1 MRASHRTLAALCI
14 TSGLTFS
21 LASPVLAEE
30 AEPSDSAIS
39 DIIHS
44 YLQSRAGLITGE
56 TDSEQGSRFTSKLTH
71 ELGAQEGKLRAHRD
85 QLRKLPFGGH
95 RDAEVQVR
103 VGKVDRSGSGVIRA
117 RAAETTKL
125 FFRSV
130 STTVDPATGL
140 TPPQHEGYSLT
151 HDFVLRTEDG
161 RWKIDSTTP
170 HLDGSALPPPT
181 QADKTMKAPQND
193 TVTAKSDK
201 PAPRVERPNSAPT
214 PDSGA
219 TPNRQGFTPRA
230 EEAKTVAAPLDWLAM
245 LAYADRWWGQV
256 PDSQEFYNPEFRKY
270 GNDCTNF
277 FSQIILRGGLEPVGY
292 WWNRTDPDVWFY
304 GPSGEGFTAY
314 SWAAAH
320 NNAVYMY
327 NFSGHTRDL
336 VAGDPYGVWKAQ
348 PADVMY
354 VNWDHPPNDPN
365 GEGNLDHTMFVSGR
379 EAYPEDPTWP
389 YAKEIFLTYH
399 TNNRHN
405 VPLTSVMFR
414 DGWSNKDG
422 WSALHTF

>member
-1 MRASHRTLAALCI
+1 MTSAHRTLASLCI
-14 TSGLTFS
+14 ASGLILS
-21 LASPVLAEE
+21 LAPPVLAKE
-30 AEPSDSAIS
+30 AEPSDSAITE
-39 DIIHS
+39 IIHS
-44 YLQSRAGLITGE
+44 YLQSRANLVTGE
-56 TDSEQGSRFTSKLTH
+56 IEFEQSSRFSSKLTR
-71 ELGAQEGKLRAHRD
+71 ELGTQAVELRAYRE
-85 QLRKLPFGGH
+85 QMRKLPFGGH

-103 VGKVDRSGSGVIRA
+103 AGKVDRSGSGVIRV

-140 TPPQHEGYSLT
+140 APPQHEDYSLT
-151 HDFVLRTEDG
+151 HDFVLRTEG
-161 RWKIDSTTP
+161 SQWKIDSAVP
-170 HLDGSALPPPT
+170 HLTGSVLPPPT
-181 QADKTMKAPQND
+181 QADKTMKAMGND
-193 TVTAKSDK
+193 TAAPIPDQ
-201 PAPRVERPNSAPT
+201 PAPSVERPKFAPA
-214 PDSGA
+214 PGSGVA
-219 TPNRQGFTPRA
+219 PNRQDFTPRA
-230 EEAKTVAAPLDWLAM
+230 EEAKTLAAPLDWMAM
-245 LAYADRWWGQV
+245 LTYADRWWGQV
-256 PDSQEFYNPEFRKY
+256 PDSQEFYNREFRAY

-327 NFSGHTRDL
+327 NFSGHTTDL
-336 VAGDPYGVWKAQ
+336 VGNDPYGVWKAQ

-379 EAYPEDPTWP
+379 EAYPENPTWP
-389 YAKEIFLTYH
+389 YAKELFLTYH
-399 TNNRHN
+399 TLNRHN
-405 VPLTSVMFR
+405 IPLSSVMFR
-414 DGWSNKDG
+414 DGWSDRDR